1 MSKRGQYITIKLT
14 TPPNL
19 THIFDVLDN
28 QSVGAI
34 VRESIRSAL
43 RPVRNH
49 LKALMQMEL
58 MDRSRQSTG
67 ASERALTIKYGRS
80 KRFKGRFYGMVG
92 MDKSHIEIHSFEKP
106 DGAKTKRKRGNQRGS
121 GLFALQARARKKS
134 GSRSR
139 VMTSS
144 KQVFSRYRGNRRE
157 RNYIK
162 GMSFKRRPSKYFHLI
177 ERGFNHRYGV
187 RAVAYLFLQRT
198 EQAMMA
204 EAQQIFVTKLQ
215 QLYTPTIIKEIERRL
230 GNAIK

>member
-1 MSKRGQYITIKLT
+1 V
-14 TPPNL
+14 
-19 THIFDVLDN
+19 FDN
-28 QSVGAI
+28 QSVGLI
-34 VRESIRSAL
+34 VREAIRSAL

-58 MDRSRQSTG
+58 MGRRQSTG
-67 ASERALTIKYGRS
+67 ASERALTLKYGRS
-80 KRFKGRFYGMVG
+80 RKYRGRFYGMVG

-106 DGAKTKRKRGNQRGS
+106 EGATTKRKRGKQRGS
-121 GLFALQARARKKS
+121 GLFAMQAKAKKRS

-144 KQVFSRYRGNRRE
+144 KQVFSRYKGNRRE

-162 GMSFKRRPSKYFHLI
+162 GMTFKRRPSKYFHLI

-187 RAVAYLFLQRT
+187 RAIAYLFLQRT

-215 QLYTPTIIKEIERRL
+215 QLYTPTIVKEINRRL
-230 GNAIK
+230 GNVVK